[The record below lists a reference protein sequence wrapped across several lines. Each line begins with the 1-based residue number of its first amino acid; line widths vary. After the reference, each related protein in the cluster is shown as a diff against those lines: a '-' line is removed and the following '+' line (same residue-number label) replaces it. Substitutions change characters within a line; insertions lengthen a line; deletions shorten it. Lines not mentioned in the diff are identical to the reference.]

1 MDNLNTQ
8 KEMILTLITNSTILK
23 ACFGYSGTI
32 WLVSLISPQNSPMNG
47 FIQDIL
53 NAIKDIKGNYVN
65 GMITSDDMVEQLE
78 DLIHDANGND
88 AYSGFGTTMEDDD
101 FYKETDF
108 TQLEV

>member
-1 MDNLNTQ
+1 M
-8 KEMILTLITNSTILK
+8 TIQE
-23 ACFGYSGTI
+23 I
-32 WLVSLISPQNSPMNG
+32 MNK
-47 FIQDIL
+47 
-53 NAIKDIKGNYVN
+53 IKDNKAKYDN